1 MSEALADELEAINS
15 IYGDGTLVKSDDQT
29 DADDGAGGALYI
41 LTLPSFTADDEPG
54 PGLASSLRLLFSLAY
69 PDEPPAILGVH
80 SLGAH
85 AKRGAAARAV
95 ALFRRAV
102 ADVYDPGAVCLFDAV
117 ERARELCAADED
129 EQPGRRE
136 TPEPT
141 PAEPAGNDDGGQA
154 EREPPWT
161 LSLPLTESKST
172 FLARCAP
179 VADPA
184 QPARYIRHLLATD
197 RRVRAAT
204 HNITAWRIRGGSGG
218 ASGVIYQDCDD
229 DGETAAGGRLLHLM
243 QVMGIWDVVVVV
255 TRWYGG
261 MKLGPRRFA
270 LINAAARDAFVRAGV
285 VEGGGAAMGG
295 GGRRKGR

>member
-15 IYGDGTLVKSDDQT
+15 IYGDGTLVKSSDQT
-29 DADDGAGGALYI
+29 DTEDDGGELYI
-41 LTLPSFTADDEPG
+41 LTLPSFNPDDDPG
-54 PGLASSLRLLFSLAY
+54 PGSSLRLLFSPSY

-85 AKRGAAARAV
+85 AKRGAAARDL

-117 ERARELCAADED
+117 ERARELCAE
-129 EQPGRRE
+129 
-136 TPEPT
+136 EPAAA
-141 PAEPAGNDDGGQA
+141 PAEPEPEPESADDDVGAGEGAGLG
-154 EREPPWT
+154 EEPPWT
-161 LSLPLTESKST
+161 LSLPLVESKST

-179 VADPA
+179 VTSPTQAA
-184 QPARYIRHLLATD
+184 AFIRHLLATD

-204 HNITAWRIRGGSGG
+204 HNITAWRIRGSSGG
-218 ASGVIYQDCDD
+218 GGGGGVVYQDCDD

-243 QVMGIWDVVVVV
+243 QVMGVWDVVVVV
-255 TRWYGG
+255 SRWYGG
-261 MKLGPRRFA
+261 VKLGPRRFA
-270 LINAAARDAFVRAGV
+270 MISAAARDAFVRGGV
-285 VEGGGAAMGG
+285 VVEEVGG